1 MLRCYRFR
9 ATERKRSCNAG
20 YRSVQHS
27 VPFKWKKLFRR
38 LIERCDHF
46 ACEVP
51 SSRARFV
58 YSLKTIFSSL
68 CGLPLTVCFVK
79 VARYLLPSDRSLSP
93 SCRSLSPSGLSLSP
107 SFGSLAISFLRVSH
121 YLLPSGRSLSP
132 SFGSLADRCLLRV
145 VRCLISFDVSL
156 LHCIFSSLLWYPL
169 CLVCYL
175 FTPSKCTV
183 TKRNGVLPF
192 YRSKERSKCETETVR
207 QWNGNGKYRCT
218 ETERQRNGN
227 FSMPPTVYL

>member
-20 YRSVQHS
+20 YRSVQRS
-27 VPFKWKKLFRR
+27 VPFKRKKLFRR
-38 LIERCDHF
+38 LIERCDRF

-51 SSRARFV
+51 SSPCPFRILTKNHLQLAVFCR
-58 YSLKTIFSSL
+58 SL
-68 CGLPLTVCFVK
+68 CGLPLTVCFAISFPRIARYLLR
-79 VARYLLPSDRSLSP
+79 VARYLLRVSRYHFPSGRSLSP
-93 SCRSLSPSGLSLSP
+93 SL
-107 SFGSLAISFLRVSH
+107 GSLAISFLRVSR

-145 VRCLISFDVSL
+145 VRCFISFDVSL

-169 CLVCYL
+169 CLACYL

-192 YRSKERSKCETETVR
+192 YRS
-207 QWNGNGKYRCT
+207 
-218 ETERQRNGN
+218 
-227 FSMPPTVYL
+227 

>member
-20 YRSVQHS
+20 YRSVQRS
-27 VPFKWKKLFRR
+27 VPFKRKKLFRR
-38 LIERCDHF
+38 LIERCDRF

-51 SSRARFV
+51 SSPCPFRILTKNHLQLAVFCR
-58 YSLKTIFSSL
+58 SL

-93 SCRSLSPSGLSLSP
+93 SGLSLSP
-107 SFGSLAISFLRVSH
+107 SFGSLAISFPRVARYLLRVSR
-121 YLLPSGRSLSP
+121 YLLPSGLSLSP

-145 VRCLISFDVSL
+145 VRCFISFDVSL

-169 CLVCYL
+169 CLACYL

-192 YRSKERSKCETETVR
+192 YRS
-207 QWNGNGKYRCT
+207 
-218 ETERQRNGN
+218 
-227 FSMPPTVYL
+227 